1 MNDIKRYRYR
11 MLYSKTEAM
20 RYTSHLDLHR
30 TWERSLRRAGV
41 PLAYSQG
48 YNPRP
53 RLNLGHALPLGYT
66 SDYELAD
73 FWLETLIDP
82 RELRQTMRQALPPGL
97 CLHEV
102 SLYPARQPALQQQ
115 IVSCVYKIHLEE
127 SLDEE
132 DLQAAVDQLIQAEHL
147 PRVRRG
153 KSYDLRPLIESIDL
167 KTVRGEPGFV
177 MQLSAREGR
186 TGRPDEVLL
195 EMGLDPTHAHIHRTQ
210 QVLQQT
216 T

>member
-30 TWERSLRRAGV
+30 TWERSLRRAGL

-73 FWLETLIDP
+73 FWLETLIDSK
-82 RELRQTMRQALPPGL
+82 ELRRTIRPALPPGL
-97 CLHEV
+97 RLHEV

-115 IVSCVYKIHLEE
+115 IASCVYKIRLED
-127 SLDEE
+127 SPD
-132 DLQAAVDQLIQAEHL
+132 DATLQTAIERLIQAEIL
-147 PRVRRG
+147 PRIRRG
-153 KSYDLRPLIESIDL
+153 KSYNLRPLIETIDL
-167 KTVRGEPGFV
+167 QPVQGHMGLV

>member
-1 MNDIKRYRYR
+1 MSEIERHRYR

-20 RYTSHLDLHR
+20 RFTSHLDLHR
-30 TWERSLRRAGV
+30 TWERSLRRARI

-73 FWLETLIDP
+73 FWLDRLIESK
-82 RELRQTMRQALPPGL
+82 ELRRTIRPALPPGL

-102 SLYPARQPALQQQ
+102 SHYPPRQPALQQQ
-115 IVSCVYKIHLEE
+115 SVSCVYKIRLEE
-127 SLDEE
+127 SLDEGT
-132 DLQAAVDQLIQAEHL
+132 LQAAITRIIQAEQL
-147 PRVRRG
+147 PRIRRN
-153 KSYDLRPLIESIDL
+153 KSYDLRPLIESLEVQTIQ
-167 KTVRGEPGFV
+167 GQPGLI

-195 EMGLDPTHAHIHRTQ
+195 EMELDPTHAHIHRTQ
-210 QVLQQT
+210 QILQPT
-216 T
+216 M